1 MGCGASKQSGDKVSS
16 GGGAK
21 EVMLRADGSVRT
33 LDAEAQRMQE
43 LKAQESAARLAAMMK
58 ELGLGMESY
67 KLVDDKGLV
76 AALQRQWYGAT
87 IEISEEQFTP
97 YLQATLAVAAADGL
111 AGDEARWLKARTLL
125 LGLTPAQSAELLQFD
140 CRAASIEPCLDKI
153 KAVRP
158 TGSQVANGVQ
168 RLLLYDGLTMASQD
182 GFSLD
187 ERVRASRAA
196 EILALDELTEVE
208 PLKELVAAEEMLQK
222 RKATFF
228 SDEEAAE
235 ATAAAALDRR
245 SAMQVLTYGAVLPLT
260 TEMEQR

>member
-140 CRAASIEPCLDKI
+140 CRAAS
-153 KAVRP
+153 